1 MSWKINVMTGQTY
14 WEDDFSPPPQMGPQ
28 QSQSAGIANKL
39 GGLAGTAGGGY
50 LATNLFGPTAAA
62 GAAAA
67 PAGATIAGGS
77 TLLGATSTPSAL
89 LPSLTSA
96 AAPSAAAGIA
106 PTAAAPAAG
115 AGMGLGALASGAAAV
130 AAPLIFGSMVDKMFF
145 GQKPKRQFDVNEVIQ
160 DMPGQFNKLGTQV
173 KNYENLST
181 EGRTKLINALHDSKL
196 LALPGHAEI
205 VDGQAITKERSPEY
219 INWSRWLR
227 DPRGGSEAAN
237 DRTSRWYNPVGK
249 QPTEEEINSAHWL
262 KDSKRQELLNA
273 LAAVKTAEDEA
284 NA

>member
-1 MSWKINVMTGQTY
+1 
-14 WEDDFSPPPQMGPQ
+14 
-28 QSQSAGIANKL
+28 
-39 GGLAGTAGGGY
+39 
-50 LATNLFGPTAAA
+50 
-62 GAAAA
+62 
-67 PAGATIAGGS
+67 
-77 TLLGATSTPSAL
+77 
-89 LPSLTSA
+89 
-96 AAPSAAAGIA
+96 
-106 PTAAAPAAG
+106 
-115 AGMGLGALASGAAAV
+115 
-130 AAPLIFGSMVDKMFF
+130 MVDKYFF

-205 VDGQAITKERSPEY
+205 VDGQAVTKERSPEY

-237 DRTSRWYNPVGK
+237 DRTSRWYSPVGK
-249 QPTEEEINSAHWL
+249 QPTADEINSAHWL